1 MIWRGR
7 RDKPPGSTSLQSDAR
22 SRIAFAY
29 NRSGRHYLFA
39 SHRAAAWS
47 DLISSPES
55 ITTTLRP
62 DCTRISP
69 AMSQHSG
76 QEPSPSEAV
85 RDEDDRLSTDG
96 PQTPQPPVNHSPT
109 LLFGDLVKHLFERLK
124 QGPPPRITPIRNPK
138 SQRDHRNKVL
148 ESFFSLWRKEVGN
161 DVYPAMRLIL
171 PHVDKERPMY
181 GLKEQ
186 NIAKLLI
193 KLIGLA
199 DNARPAMSLLS
210 WKNPGNT
217 AASRMAGDFAGRCFE
232 VLEERSEWKGYGD
245 MRIAEVNEL
254 LDRLAAASGQ
264 AQQMPIFEEFNQRMC
279 PEELQWLIRIILR
292 QMRIGATEK
301 SVLKAWNP
309 DAFDLFNIH
318 SSLRHTCWYLW
329 DPEIRLDEDDQKLQ
343 IMHNFLPQLA
353 PTASNANTWDKVV
366 QQLGIS
372 EEKPEFYM
380 EEKLDG
386 ERMQMHMQV
395 KDGGGYEFKFWSR
408 KGKDYTYLYGSSL
421 DDNNSAL
428 TRHLGGAFDSRLTNC
443 ILDGEMIGFD
453 PKKGQMVT
461 FGTLKTAAIHA
472 QSHPHDQE
480 RPRPLFRVF
489 DLVYWNHRDFRKQPL
504 WNRRNS
510 LELIIKDV
518 PGRLEIHPYLTCTAP
533 SEIEPYLRKIIQNSS
548 EGIMLKNPS
557 SGYVLNDRPWVWIKV
572 KPDYMKE
579 FGENLDCVIIGGY
592 YGTGRRGGILS
603 SFLCG
608 LRASRQEIEKGT
620 AHPEKF
626 FSFFKVGGGIKQEDY
641 DTIQQLLPEE
651 KWHDWN
657 PKSAR
662 QYLELAGGE
671 RYLEK
676 PDRWIRPSESIVI
689 EVKAAS
695 IEDSNSFSAG
705 KTLRFPRFRSIR
717 ADKNWTDALDID
729 EWNELRYQVKQEEN
743 QKKEMQLEN
752 NKKRAAK
759 RRKQELTLDGNND
772 AVTTEKSKLFE
783 GKSFY
788 IPSRSDS
795 CNLDI
800 SQLGIL
806 VRENGGSVVHHAARV
821 AEGNAIA
828 LADRGSHL
836 VQSMLRLEG
845 VEFVISP
852 KWVVDC
858 VKQQCLLPYEDE
870 HLYLAPDDMRALAA
884 ENTDQYGD
892 SYCRDLDADE
902 MEKLFAL
909 MRENRRSDGIPN
921 FDRNAFYDQL
931 EARGHE
937 LPRSTGYVFRRCR
950 VYLAQVE
957 GQENPLTTARLEAW
971 VRFGCGEVADDLDDG
986 VVTHVVVVRL
996 EDEAGAKKVGDE
1008 IRTRVSKRKSLKRPY
1023 VVTEKWMEKCWE
1035 EETLVAEEPYFT

>member
-1 MIWRGR
+1 
-7 RDKPPGSTSLQSDAR
+7 
-22 SRIAFAY
+22 
-29 NRSGRHYLFA
+29 
-39 SHRAAAWS
+39 
-47 DLISSPES
+47 
-55 ITTTLRP
+55 
-62 DCTRISP
+62 
-69 AMSQHSG
+69 MSQHSD
-76 QEPSPSEAV
+76 QDPSPSEAV
-85 RDEDDRLSTDG
+85 RDEEDRMSIDG
-96 PQTPQPPVNHSPT
+96 PQTLKPPINHSPT
-109 LLFGDLVKHLFERLK
+109 LLFGDLVKHLFEKLK
-124 QGPPPRITPIRNPK
+124 QGPVPRQVPGRKPT
-138 SQRDHRNKVL
+138 SQKVHRNEVL
-148 ESFFSLWRKEVGN
+148 QNFFSLWRKEVGN

-186 NIAKLLI
+186 AIAKLVI
-193 KLIGLA
+193 KLVEITETSKA
-199 DNARPAMSLLS
+199 AMSLS
-210 WKNPGNT
+210 AWKLPGDT

-232 VLEERSEWKGYGD
+232 VFNDRPRRKDYGD

-254 LDRLAAASGQ
+254 LDELAAASGQ
-264 AQQMPIFEEFNQRMC
+264 AEQMPIFEEFYGRMC
-279 PEELQWLIRIILR
+279 ARELQWLVRIILK
-292 QMRIGATEK
+292 QMKIGATER
-301 SVLKAWNP
+301 SVLRAWNP

-318 SSLRHTCWYLW
+318 SSLRHSCWHLW
-329 DPEIRLDEDDQKLQ
+329 DPETRLNEDDQKLQ

-353 PTASNANTWDKVV
+353 PTASNANTWDKVI

-380 EEKLDG
+380 EEKVDG

-421 DDNNSAL
+421 DDDNSAL

-472 QSHPHDQE
+472 QQKPYDEES
-480 RPRPLFRVF
+480 PRPLFRVF

-504 WNRRNS
+504 WNRRKA

-518 PGRLEIHPYLTCTAP
+518 PGRLEIHPYMICTSP
-533 SEIEPYLRKIIQNSS
+533 SEIEPYLRKIIQDSS

-579 FGENLDCVIIGGY
+579 FGESLDCVIIGGY

-608 LRASRQEIEKGT
+608 LRASKQEIKNGT

-641 DTIQQLLPEE
+641 EDIQRLLPEE
-651 KWHDWN
+651 KWHDWS

-662 QYLELAGGE
+662 QYIELAGGE
-671 RYLEK
+671 RYLER

-689 EVKAAS
+689 EVKAATV
-695 IEDSNSFSAG
+695 EDSNSFSVR

-717 ADKNWTDALDID
+717 ADKKWTDALDID
-729 EWNELRYQVKQEEN
+729 QWNELRYQVKEEEN
-743 QKKEMQLEN
+743 QRKEIQLEN
-752 NKKRAAK
+752 KKKRAAK
-759 RRKQELTLDGNND
+759 KRRLGLTLGDNND
-772 AVTTEKSKLFE
+772 AVTMEKSKLFE

-788 IPSRSDS
+788 IPTKSQS
-795 CNLDI
+795 LDME
-800 SQLGIL
+800 QTDLEVL
-806 VRENGGSVVHHAARV
+806 VRENGGSIVNLAARV
-821 AEGNAIA
+821 AEGSAIA
-828 LADRGSHL
+828 LADRDPRL
-836 VQSMLRLEG
+836 VRSMLKLEG
-845 VEFVISP
+845 VDFVISP

-858 VKQQCLLPYEDE
+858 IKHQCLLPYEDE

-909 MRENRRSDGIPN
+909 MKENHKSDGISD
-921 FDRNAFYDQL
+921 FDKNAFYDQL

-937 LPRSTGYVFRRCR
+937 LPRSRGYVFRRCR

-986 VVTHVVVVRL
+986 VVTHVVVVSL
-996 EDEAGAKKVGDE
+996 EDEAGAKKVADE
-1008 IRTRVSKRKSLKRPY
+1008 IRTRVSKRESLKRPY

-1035 EETLVAEEPYFT
+1035 EETLVAEEPYFI